1 MIDNSVLPSR
11 NEIYRRIGER
21 APRLNRGRCPIHD
34 GDSLYSVA
42 LDEDK
47 GVFYC
52 HVCHASGDK
61 ISFIQQVYRCHFKEA
76 LAFYGLQPGKIP
88 MPDPEVERR
97 RRIRQGLQN
106 WANIR
111 AWQLREDHFI
121 RCVVETAAKR
131 LLHIDPDH
139 MQAWN
144 ALAWALT
151 KIEAVAY
158 ELDMLAGSDA
168 EKIEAYKFW
177 RNAA

>member
-1 MIDNSVLPSR
+1 MIDPCALPSWD
-11 NEIYRRIGER
+11 EIYSRIGEHP
-21 APRLNRGRCPIHD
+21 PRHKRGRCPIHD

-106 WANIR
+106 WAALR
-111 AWQLREDHFI
+111 AWELRENHFV
-121 RCVVETAAKR
+121 RCVIETAAKNI
-131 LLHIDPDH
+131 LCINPEEI
-139 MQAWN
+139 QAWN